1 MLDSLIS
8 DNILIIIILISLCL
22 IVSYIFY
29 MLHMSI
35 SNLFSKVESME
46 SKMRHLERKNIVET
60 AEKEMPKQEMPKQE
74 MPKQEIPEEEETDL
88 DDITEENVIE
98 DITDQLDKKKKTK

>member
-74 MPKQEIPEEEETDL
+74 KIPEEETDL

>member
-60 AEKEMPKQEMPKQE
+60 AEKEMPKQEKIPEK
-74 MPKQEIPEEEETDL
+74 IPEEEETDL

>member
-1 MLDSLIS
+1 
-8 DNILIIIILISLCL
+8 
-22 IVSYIFY
+22 
-29 MLHMSI
+29 MSI

-60 AEKEMPKQEMPKQE
+60 AEKEMPKQEKIPEK
-74 MPKQEIPEEEETDL
+74 IPEEEETDL

-98 DITDQLDKKKKTK
+98 DITDQLDKKNKT

>member
-60 AEKEMPKQEMPKQE
+60 AKKEIPKQEKIPEK
-74 MPKQEIPEEEETDL
+74 IPEEEETDL

-98 DITDQLDKKKKTK
+98 DITDQLDKKRKQN

>member
-60 AEKEMPKQEMPKQE
+60 AEKEMPKQEKIPEK
-74 MPKQEIPEEEETDL
+74 IPEEEETDL

-98 DITDQLDKKKKTK
+98 DITDQLDKKNKT